1 MRIVYS
7 IPTRIGAGG
16 LGTDS
21 FEAVRAIYEA
31 GYLAKVVAYGN
42 SQKTVPASYIR
53 SIRVHPVKVFSNL
66 PARYYYPIKRK
77 ALDRVARGVLARSAD
92 IFHGWSSASLESLR
106 LCRERGI
113 ISFLENPGPHYLY
126 AERVI
131 GQEYRDLGIPRV
143 NLPTLFPRFFGQDQ
157 AYHLSEY
164 EAARYILLESPF
176 TLETFLLHG
185 IPRERLTF
193 LPRGVDT
200 ERFVPPRERSD
211 STFRALFVGAL
222 CVRKGVHRLLDA
234 WTGLRLRNAELLLV
248 GTLRDE
254 VRTLVTSYT
263 ERDPS
268 IRIAGFVSNP
278 VNLYQESSVF
288 VFPSLSEGSAKV
300 TYEAMA
306 CGVPVIV
313 TPNAGSV
320 ARDGLDGYVVPL
332 NDREALMEK
341 ILHLYEHPEKRRD
354 MGASARKH
362 MESFTWERHRRDL
375 IALYERAFRGEPLEP
390 DAPLRP
396 PGPSEAIS
404 R

>member
-1 MRIVYS
+1 MYS

-21 FEAVRAIYEA
+21 LEAVRAIYRA
-31 GYLAKVVAYGN
+31 GHLLKVIAYGN
-42 SQKTVPASYIR
+42 SQKEVPASYIK
-53 SIRVHPVKVFSNL
+53 SIKYHPVKIFSNL

-77 ALDRVARGVLARSAD
+77 ALDRAARGALAQSAD
-92 IFHGWSSASLESLR
+92 LFHGWSSASLESLR
-106 LCRERGI
+106 LCRQRGI

-131 GQEYRDLGIPRV
+131 GREYRDLGIPRI
-143 NLPTLFPRFFGQDQ
+143 NFPALFPRFFGQDE

-164 EAARYILLESPF
+164 REARYILLESPF

-185 IPRERLTF
+185 LPRERLAF

-200 ERFVPPRERSD
+200 ERFVPPRQRSAA
-211 STFRALFVGAL
+211 TFRAVFVGAL
-222 CVRKGVHRLLDA
+222 CVRKGVHRLLEA
-234 WTGLRLRNAELLLV
+234 WSALKLRNAELLLV

-254 VRTLVTSYT
+254 VRTLVASYT
-263 ERDPS
+263 GRDPS
-268 IRIAGFVSNP
+268 IRIAGFVPDP
-278 VNLYQESSVF
+278 VSLYQESSVF
-288 VFPSLSEGSAKV
+288 VFPSISEGSAKV

-306 CGVPVIV
+306 CGLPVIV

-332 NDREALMEK
+332 NDRGALMEK
-341 ILHLYEHPEKRRD
+341 ILDLYEHRDKRRE
-354 MGASARKH
+354 MGSSARRH

-375 IALYERAFRGEPLEP
+375 IAMYDRACRGGPPQP
-390 DAPLRP
+390 D
-396 PGPSEAIS
+396 GPSFPAGAGGEIS